1 MHNHTPPIILI
12 GPMGSG
18 KTTVGKHLA
27 RRLGDAFLDTDDLF
41 VAQHGE
47 IGPYFS
53 TYGEPAFRDQEQ
65 LVIADALS
73 RDELGIVSLGGG
85 AVIRAANRELIREH
99 GYVVFLD
106 VNESQALQRL
116 GDASMRPVLAGDAAR
131 NWARIRAERQDHF
144 TASAHRVIDTTGLD
158 VDDVATKIIQG
169 YQQHLSR
176 KTTASMS
183 ETSSNPNAEQPTVI
197 QVSGGSENEVNG
209 GYDVVIGRGLLSQLP
224 DILGHQPHRVAIILP
239 RALRATGDVVKAALD
254 EAGYNAVIVEIPDS
268 EEGKHIEVASFCWQV
283 LGQSDFTRSD
293 AIVSVGGGAV
303 SDLAGFVAATWLRG
317 VRVIHMPTTLLGM
330 VDAAVG
336 GKTGIN
342 TSEGKNLVGSF
353 HPPAGVLA
361 DLDTLLTLPKNELIS
376 GLAEVIKCGFIADGK
391 ILDLI
396 EENIGQVTNPHSP
409 VQRELIERAIQVK
422 ADIVSQDLKESN
434 LRQMLNY
441 GHTLGHAIELAE
453 RYQYRHGAAVAVGM
467 VFAAE
472 LARSVGRLDDETVER
487 HKRILEGVGLPTSY
501 QGDRWAALLDG
512 IRRDKKNR
520 GEQLRFVILEA
531 QGNPVIYD
539 VPDESLLFAAYQ
551 EIAD

>member
-1 MHNHTPPIILI
+1 MSASSLPIILI

-18 KTTVGKHLA
+18 KTTVGIHLA
-27 RRLGDAFLDTDDLF
+27 QRLDANYTDTDDLF
-41 VAQHGE
+41 VAKHGHIGQFFTAHGE
-47 IGPYFS
+47 E
-53 TYGEPAFRDQEQ
+53 TFRDNEQ
-65 LVIADALS
+65 AVIAEALS
-73 RDELGIVSLGGG
+73 RDDLGVISLGGG
-85 AVIRAANRELIREH
+85 AVIRLANREIIRER

-106 VNESQALQRL
+106 VNETQALDRL
-116 GDASMRPVLAGDAAR
+116 GDASDRPVLAGDPAS
-131 NWARIRAERQDHF
+131 NWSRIRADRLEYF
-144 TASAHRVIDTTGLD
+144 TQSAHQVVDTTGLD
-158 VDDVATKIIQG
+158 VDAVATKIIQG
-169 YQQHLSR
+169 YQSFLSR
-176 KTTASMS
+176 DSTAVMTENTTSA
-183 ETSSNPNAEQPTVI
+183 TTEQPTIIKVA
-197 QVSGGSENEVNG
+197 GGSDNEVNG
-209 GYDVVIGRGLLSQLP
+209 GYDVVIGRGLLAQLP
-224 DILGHQPHRVAIILP
+224 DILGPQTHRVAIILP
-239 RALRATGDVVKAALD
+239 RALRATGDVVKSTLD
-254 EAGYNAVIVEIPDS
+254 EAGFNAILVEIPDS

-317 VRVIHMPTTLLGM
+317 VRVVHMPTTLLGM
-330 VDAAVG
+330 VDASVG

-342 TSEGKNLVGSF
+342 TAEGKNLVGAF

-376 GLAEVIKCGFIADGK
+376 GLAEVVKCGFISDAT

-396 EENIGQVTNPHSP
+396 EDNMSQVSNPHAP
-409 VQRELIERAIQVK
+409 VLRELIERAIQVK
-422 ADIVSQDLKESN
+422 ADVVSQDLKESN

-472 LARSVGRLDDETVER
+472 LARSVGRLDDATVDR
-487 HKRILEGVGLPTSY
+487 HRRILEGIGLPTSY
-501 QGDRWAALLDG
+501 LGDRWATLLDG

-520 GEQLRFVILEA
+520 GEQLRFVLLEA
-531 QGNPVIYD
+531 QGKPVIYD

-551 EIAD
+551 EIAE